1 VRQSRVQL
9 HRSGALAAGIGALLV
24 VLACAPAAPGAE
36 IGVNVSAPPTTGIT
50 TPPNAG
56 AGARYMDRL
65 KPGWVREWLW
75 WSSTEPTRG
84 AVNGDALSRV
94 GASAA
99 ALQAKGTKTVLVIV
113 GAPQWASGS
122 PDPLTPPGDL
132 DAMGR
137 FAARVAGHPAIRG
150 HVAAYEIWN
159 EEDAPLWMR
168 GAPSPAV
175 YAGMLRAV
183 YPAIKAA
190 DPSATVLV
198 GGLTGNNYAYLDQ
211 LYASGAKGSFDGVAV
226 HTDTACLTNGPTV
239 WARDAPSGRISQF
252 SFTGYREVYRS
263 MIAAGDADKG
273 IWMTELGWNTSRK
286 RCDIGQSAG
295 RKDGGVSED
304 AQARFLTS
312 AYACLA
318 ADPFVK
324 MAAWF
329 NLQDTGAGDE
339 LNDRYGLLRPDGASK
354 PSADALLDVARK
366 GAGPNPACGGTIDA
380 AAPQL
385 ALRVPGITFAD
396 ELPIRVQGTDD
407 LAVRRIELL
416 CDGRRI
422 RFFNP
427 RRRPARAVSG
437 YIDWLGA
444 RRLPPGQHTLTARLF
459 DEARH
464 VTERSVVFTKVPSG
478 TPGALP
484 TRTTLRVRRR
494 TAVVS
499 VSAGPFHASGRVT
512 ILIARNVDGRWQT
525 FNRRHRN
532 ARRRTVVALPSSRR
546 ALRVTAR
553 YDGSAP
559 FAASSSGPRTV
570 RAR

>member
-1 VRQSRVQL
+1 MRELRVQI
-9 HRSGALAAGIGALLV
+9 HRSGALAAGLGALLA
-24 VLACAPAAPGAE
+24 VLACAPAAFGAE
-36 IGVNVSAPPTTGIT
+36 IGVNVSGPPTTGAS

-65 KPGWVREWLW
+65 KPRWVREWLW
-75 WSSTEPTRG
+75 WSSTEPTPG
-84 AVNGDALSRV
+84 AVQGDVLSRL

-99 ALQAKGTKTVLVIV
+99 ALQAAGTKTDLVIV

-122 PDPLTPPGDL
+122 SDPLTPPADPN
-132 DAMGR
+132 AMAR
-137 FAARVAGHPAIRG
+137 FLAKVAGHPAMGG
-150 HVAAYEIWN
+150 HIAAYEIWN

-198 GGLTGNNYAYLDQ
+198 GGLTGNDYAYLDQ
-211 LYASGAKGSFDGVAV
+211 LYANGAKGSFDGVAV
-226 HTDTACLTNGPTV
+226 HTDTACLTKSPSA

-252 SFTGYREVYRS
+252 AFTGYREVYRS
-263 MIAAGDADKG
+263 MVAAGDGDKG
-273 IWMTELGWNTSRK
+273 VWMTELGWNTSKK
-286 RCDIGQSAG
+286 RCDVGRFAGQ
-295 RKDGGVSED
+295 KDGGVSED

-329 NLQDTGAGDE
+329 NLQDTGAADE
-339 LNDRYGLLRPDGASK
+339 LNDRYGLLRADGSSK

-366 GAGPNPACGGTIDA
+366 GAGPNPSCGGRIDG

-385 ALRVPGITFAD
+385 ALSVPGTTFAD
-396 ELPIRVQGTDD
+396 ELPLRVQGSDD

-427 RRRPARAVSG
+427 AKRPARTVSG

-444 RRLPPGQHTLTARLF
+444 RQLPPGQHTLTARLF

-478 TPGALP
+478 TRGALP

-494 TAVVS
+494 KAIVS

-512 ILIARNVDGRWQT
+512 ILIARKVDGRWRT

-532 ARRRTVVALPSSRR
+532 ARRRTVVALPSSRH
-546 ALRVTAR
+546 ALQVTAR

-559 FAASSSGPRTV
+559 FAPSSSGATTAGAP
-570 RAR
+570 

>member
-1 VRQSRVQL
+1 
-9 HRSGALAAGIGALLV
+9 
-24 VLACAPAAPGAE
+24 
-36 IGVNVSAPPTTGIT
+36 VNVSAPPVTGASV
-50 TPPNAG
+50 PPNAG

-75 WSSTEPTRG
+75 WSSTEPTPG
-84 AVNGDALSRV
+84 AVQGDVLNRL
-94 GASAA
+94 GAAAA
-99 ALQAKGTKTVLVIV
+99 ALQAAGTKTDVVIV

-122 PDPLTPPGDL
+122 SDPLTPP
-132 DAMGR
+132 ANPATMAS
-137 FAARVAGHPAIRG
+137 FMARVAGHPAMRG
-150 HVAAYEIWN
+150 HIAAYEIWN

-211 LYASGAKGSFDGVAV
+211 LYANGAKGAFDGVAV
-226 HTDTACLTNGPTV
+226 HTDTACLTKGPTQ
-239 WARDAPSGRISQF
+239 WARDAPSGRMSQF

-263 MIAAGDADKG
+263 MVAAGDGDKG
-273 IWMTELGWNTSRK
+273 VWMTELGWNTSQK
-286 RCDIGQSAG
+286 RCDVGRFAGQ
-295 RKDGGVSED
+295 KDGGVSED

-329 NLQDTGAGDE
+329 NLQDTRVADE
-339 LNDRYGLLRPDGASK
+339 LNDRYGLLRADGSAK
-354 PSADALLDVARK
+354 PSAAALLDVARK
-366 GAGPNPACGGTIDA
+366 GAGPNPACGGRIDA
-380 AAPQL
+380 GAPL
-385 ALRVPGITFAD
+385 LGLSVPGTTFAD
-396 ELPIRVQGTDD
+396 ELPLRVVGADD

-422 RFFNP
+422 RFFDP
-427 RRRPARAVSG
+427 ARRPARTVSG
-437 YIDWLGA
+437 YIDWIGA
-444 RRLPPGQHTLTARLF
+444 RRLAPGSHTLTARLF

-464 VTERSVVFTKVPSG
+464 VTERSVVFVKVPSG
-478 TPGALP
+478 TPGALR

-494 TAVVS
+494 KAIVS
-499 VSAGPFHASGRVT
+499 VSAGAFHASGRVA
-512 ILIARNVDGRWQT
+512 ILIARNLGGQWRT

-532 ARRRTVVALPSSRR
+532 ARRRTAVALPSSRH

-559 FAASSSGPRTV
+559 FAPSVSRSTTV
-570 RAR
+570 RAP